1 MKKLNDVVLVTNLY
15 KDKNLEWFKRIL
27 EYLISKGFKVRIP
40 SDVAECACDG
50 VSVYDAPDKMYCGAD
65 AAILLGGD
73 GTILNAAAYAIPN
86 QCPMIGI
93 NLGRMGYMAELEPE
107 EYEMLSSLASGD
119 YTIEDR
125 MTLKVEI
132 EVGGKRTLLCENA
145 LNDAVV
151 QHPTG
156 LHCIDL
162 MLYCGGASVLFYRG
176 NGIIIS
182 TPTGSTAYSMAAG
195 GPVLDP
201 SMNCMTVVPIC
212 CVSPAAKPLVFSGD
226 SVMTVENVYD
236 REESVL
242 LNIDG
247 KITVPLPLGAK
258 VICTGAEN
266 SARMIKIKDNKFFSV
281 LRAKI
286 EQR

>member
-1 MKKLNDVVLVTNLY
+1 MKKIKDVVLVTNLY
-15 KDKNLEWFKRIL
+15 KDKELSWFKTIL
-27 EYLISKGFKVRIP
+27 EYLASSGFTVRVP
-40 SDVAECACDG
+40 SEVADCVGDLAR
-50 VSVYDAPDKMYCGAD
+50 VYDDPLEMYSGAD

-86 QCPMIGI
+86 HCPMIGI

-107 EYEMLSSLASGD
+107 EYSLLSHLASGD
-119 YTIEDR
+119 YTIEER
-125 MTLKVEI
+125 MTLRVEI
-132 EVGGKRTLLCENA
+132 EIDGKRTLLCENA

-151 QHPTG
+151 KHSNG

-162 MLYCGGASVLFYRG
+162 MLYCGEASVLFYRG
-176 NGIIIS
+176 NGLIIS

-201 SMNCMTVVPIC
+201 SMRCMTVVPIC
-212 CVSPAAKPLVFSGD
+212 CVSPAAKPLVFSAN

-247 KITVPLPLGAK
+247 KITVPLPFGAK
-258 VICTGAEN
+258 AICTGAEN
-266 SARMIKIKDNKFFSV
+266 SAKMIKIKDNKFFSV

-286 EQR
+286 N

>member
-1 MKKLNDVVLVTNLY
+1 MKKINDVVLVTNLY
-15 KDKNLEWFKRIL
+15 KDKELSWCKTVL
-27 EYLISKGFKVRIP
+27 EYLVSSGFRVRVP
-40 SDVAECACDG
+40 SELSECAG
-50 VSVYDAPDKMYCGAD
+50 ESVTVYGDPEDMYKGAD
-65 AAILLGGD
+65 AAVLLGGD

-86 QCPMIGI
+86 NCPMIGI
-93 NLGRMGYMAELEPE
+93 NLGRMGYMAELEPD
-107 EYEMLSSLASGD
+107 EYPMLSHLASGD
-119 YTIEDR
+119 YTIEER

-132 EVGGKRTLLCENA
+132 EIDGKRTLLCENA

-151 QHPTG
+151 QHSTG

-176 NGIIIS
+176 NGIIMS
-182 TPTGSTAYSMAAG
+182 TPTGSTAYAMAAG

-201 SMNCMTVVPIC
+201 SMTCMTVVPIC
-212 CVSPAAKPLVFSGD
+212 CVSPAAKPLVFAGD

-236 REESVL
+236 RESSVL
-242 LNIDG
+242 LNVDG
-247 KITVPLPLGAK
+247 KITVDVPHGAK

-266 SARMIKIKDNKFFSV
+266 SAKMIKIKDHKFFSV

-286 EQR
+286 N

>member
-1 MKKLNDVVLVTNLY
+1 MKKIRDVVLVTNKY
-15 KDKNLEWFKRIL
+15 KDKDRAWFKKIL
-27 EYLISKGFKVRIP
+27 AYLVSAGFTVRVR
-40 SDVAECACDG
+40 SEGAGVVSDG
-50 VSVYDAPDKMYCGAD
+50 VSVFGSEDEMYRGAD

-86 QCPMIGI
+86 SCPMIGI

-107 EYEMLSSLASGD
+107 EYEMLACLLSGD
-119 YTIEDR
+119 YSIEER
-125 MTLKVEI
+125 MTLKVEM
-132 EVGGKRTLLCENA
+132 EVEGERSLICANA

-151 QHPTG
+151 QHSTG

-162 MLYCGGASVLFYRG
+162 MLYCGASSVLFYRG

-201 SMNCMTVVPIC
+201 AMSCMTVVPIC
-212 CVSPAAKPLVFSGD
+212 CVSPAAKPLVFSGE

-236 REESVL
+236 REKDVL
-242 LNIDG
+242 LNVDG
-247 KITVPLPLGAK
+247 KITVPLPYGAK

-266 SARMIKIKDNKFFSV
+266 SAKMIKIKDNKFFSV

-286 EQR
+286 N

>member
-1 MKKLNDVVLVTNLY
+1 MKKIKDVVLVTNLY
-15 KDKNLEWFKRIL
+15 KDKELAWFKKVL
-27 EYLISKGFKVRIP
+27 EYLVSSGFSVRVPSEVAACAGSSAKVYE
-40 SDVAECACDG
+40 DYE
-50 VSVYDAPDKMYCGAD
+50 KMYHGAD
-65 AAILLGGD
+65 ASILLGGD
-73 GTILNAAAYAIPN
+73 GTILSAAAYAIPN
-86 QCPMIGI
+86 HCPMIGI

-107 EYEMLSSLASGD
+107 EYPLLSHLASGD
-119 YTIEDR
+119 YTIEER

-132 EVGGKRTLLCENA
+132 EIDGKRTLLCENA

-151 QHPTG
+151 QHSTG

-201 SMNCMTVVPIC
+201 SMRCMTVVPIC
-212 CVSPAAKPLVFSGD
+212 CVDPAAKPLVFSGE

-258 VICTGAEN
+258 VICTGADN
-266 SARMIKIKDNKFFSV
+266 SAKMIKIKDNKFFSV

-286 EQR
+286 N